1 MANSLSYRLYLN
13 EKLRKNLGINLK
25 NKKIYIFKV
34 NHITYLSMDMI
45 PKHLEVTYVIA
56 EPGLYNWFID
66 IPMEY
71 LEYEP
76 TGYKLLNTKGKVIR
90 LLSGIENKKN
100 KH

>member
-34 NHITYLSMDMI
+34 NHITYLSIDMI
-45 PKHLEVTYVIA
+45 PKHLNVGIIPVRL
-56 EPGLYNWFID
+56 GCRSWFID
-66 IPMEY
+66 IPKQY

-76 TGYKLLNTKGKVIR
+76 TGYKLLNVRGKVIE
-90 LLSGIENKKN
+90 LLKT
-100 KH
+100 